1 MEMKKQK
8 DKFIGQAFVVG
19 LIASLISIALGLFF
33 HTFHF
38 IPFSLF
44 AWIKDYFV
52 SVNGLATIILYGVVI
67 LLISLI
73 SIMLALIYAVILR
86 KKKHWKY
93 GAMYGVLLWFI
104 FYVALPYFLTNI
116 LTLTRYEVN
125 VSITIFCFFLLYGV
139 FVGYSISFHD
149 RSVARL
155 K

>member
-1 MEMKKQK
+1 
-8 DKFIGQAFVVG
+8 
-19 LIASLISIALGLFF
+19 LIASLIMIALGLFF

-44 AWIKDYFV
+44 AWIKEYFV
-52 SVNGLATIILYGVVI
+52 SMNGLATFILYALVI

-104 FYVALPYFLTNI
+104 FYLALPYFFINI
-116 LTLTRYEVN
+116 LTLTKYEMN

-139 FVGYSISFHD
+139 F
-149 RSVARL
+149 
-155 K
+155 